1 MSASAQGDAPVVPGL
16 PSLRRP
22 AFTALFLAGAGL
34 VASVYF
40 DRLLFGAL
48 FALGLGLGLLN
59 VWFAHGAVAR
69 ASVQAIATKQAMAL
83 SSLSRLLVITAVALV
98 IGFLLR
104 PDGVGIFVGL
114 AVFQVVLVVL
124 TTVPVMRGLRQHD

>member
-1 MSASAQGDAPVVPGL
+1 MSASARGDAPAVPGL
-16 PSLRRP
+16 PSLRRT

-34 VASVYF
+34 VAATYF
-40 DRLLFGAL
+40 DRILFGAL
-48 FALGLGLGLLN
+48 FALGLALGLLN
-59 VWFAHGAVAR
+59 VWLAHGAVAR
-69 ASVQAIATKQAMAL
+69 ASVQAIASKQQMAM